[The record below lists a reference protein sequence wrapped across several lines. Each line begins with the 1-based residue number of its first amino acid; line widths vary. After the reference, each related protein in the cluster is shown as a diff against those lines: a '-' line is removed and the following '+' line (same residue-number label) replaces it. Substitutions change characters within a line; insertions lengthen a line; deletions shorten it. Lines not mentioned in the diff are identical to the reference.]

1 MTKVADPT
9 RRKVIFRG
17 RVQGVGFRAGVNNIA
32 SRHDV
37 AGYVRNVNDGTVE
50 VIVEGDEIEVDM
62 FLAAVEDYFTG
73 YIAAVEVEPA
83 PADERF
89 DGFKVRR

>member
-1 MTKVADPT
+1 
-9 RRKVIFRG
+9 VIFRG

-32 SRHDV
+32 ARHDV

-50 VIVEGDEIEVDM
+50 TIVEGEEIEVDM

-73 YIAAVEVEPA
+73 YISAVEVEPA
-83 PADERF
+83 PGDERF